1 MIECKMITT
10 GFEIPGFRIVEL
22 LGFVQGITV
31 REHFLVAH
39 TVAAKVEF
47 CVHTRGH
54 AFEAMVAQ
62 AVELGANAIIG
73 VRYEN
78 SIIMESYTEVIA
90 YGTAVLVES
99 TTEKRV

>member
-1 MIECKMITT
+1 MIEIKMITT
-10 GFEIPGFRIVEL
+10 GVDIPGYKVVEL

-39 TVAAKVEF
+39 TDTAKVEF
-47 CVHTRGH
+47 CVHTRAH
-54 AFEAMVAQ
+54 AFDAMVAQ

-78 SIIMESYTEVIA
+78 CIIMESYTEIIA

-99 TTEKRV
+99 TSEKRV